1 MVGQIFKK
9 LFLDILRI
17 FDFFRGDGV
26 KKNFFKY
33 SENVQKR
40 KKNLKTFLTP
50 QNFNAQIKKCLQQ
63 KLFVEI
69 YTFPGLIDHTVI
81 QWVPTLMC
89 TRLHC
94 CELALDSVGFGAILS
109 HLNILKH

>member
-1 MVGQIFKK
+1 MLQIFSKCPETKK
-9 LFLDILRI
+9 EF
-17 FDFFRGDGV
+17 
-26 KKNFFKY
+26 
-33 SENVQKR
+33 
-40 KKNLKTFLTP
+40 KTFLTP
-50 QNFNAQIKKCLQQ
+50 QNYNAQIKKCLQQ
-63 KLFVEI
+63 KLFAAPNNLEM

-94 CELALDSVGFGAILS
+94 CELALDSIGFGAILS

>member
-1 MVGQIFKK
+1 M
-9 LFLDILRI
+9 FLDILRM
-17 FDFFRGDGV
+17 FDFFQGGGGE
-26 KKNFFKY
+26 KNCFKY
-33 SENVQKR
+33 SQNVQKR
-40 KKNLKTFLTP
+40 KKNLKPFLTP
-50 QNFNAQIKKCLQQ
+50 QNYNAQIKKCLQQ
-63 KLFVEI
+63 KLFAAPNNLEM